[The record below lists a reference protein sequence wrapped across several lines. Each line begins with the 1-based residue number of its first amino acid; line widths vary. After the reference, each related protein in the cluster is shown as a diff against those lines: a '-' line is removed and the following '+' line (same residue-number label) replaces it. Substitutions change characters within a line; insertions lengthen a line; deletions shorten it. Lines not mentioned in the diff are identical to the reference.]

1 MRRPTVAATK
11 LSSRSSVCRVRGLM
25 PAVAAPSFAFR
36 ECRLACGFNVIKHS
50 RVIHGINSNA
60 LAASAEN
67 EFTLPLIHGGDYVS
81 HGFLLIWL
89 NLQTKYP
96 PESKG
101 SQVYSVTCRRTVG
114 SHVYNSL

>member
-50 RVIHGINSNA
+50 RVILCDDNQV
-60 LAASAEN
+60 AAGAKVESECCVGHVA
-67 EFTLPLIHGGDYVS
+67 VS
-81 HGFLLIWL
+81 YLVDGKEE
-89 NLQTKYP
+89 T
-96 PESKG
+96 PEAG
-101 SQVYSVTCRRTVG
+101 CPGVG
-114 SHVYNSL
+114 RSSRPASG